1 MIFRATLAKPQTYGE
16 TAGRRPLGLAVA
28 VLLHLLVL
36 WLALQPRLIQQKKAG
51 QGKQESEMLWMKPLA
66 QLKPP
71 AQPVVKVQPKPPT
84 PHTPPR
90 ITQRP
95 PPQQLAQTPP
105 PPPPRILPTIT
116 TPPPEPDMAADL
128 AKKRKLR
135 EQAQNPGTQ
144 PEPQPA
150 EDENQRGLE
159 RAQANLANLQARAG
173 NAGRDQHGGVFKL
186 GRVSYHRAEY
196 TFNGWNKNFKRQMPT
211 QVEVELGN
219 EGDIETAIVNSMIVL
234 IRKERSAEFSWESH
248 RLGRVVELNARPE
261 YTAELQ
267 AFLMREFFPDHRVA
281 IRH

>member
-1 MIFRATLAKPQTYGE
+1 MNFRTSSSKPQIYGE
-16 TAGRRPLGLAVA
+16 TAGRRPIGLVVA
-28 VLLHLLVL
+28 VLLHLLVV
-36 WLALQPRLIQQKKAG
+36 WLILQPNKLPPQKKAG

-66 QLKPP
+66 QVQPP
-71 AQPVVKVQPKPPT
+71 AKPVTKVQPKPPAPRIQ
-84 PHTPPR
+84 PHT
-90 ITQRP
+90 TQRP
-95 PPQQLAQTPP
+95 PPQQVAQTPP
-105 PPPPRILPTIT
+105 PPQVLPTIT

-135 EQAQNPGTQ
+135 EQAQNNNTPQETQ
-144 PEPQPA
+144 PV
-150 EDENQRGLE
+150 EDENQRGLA

-173 NAGRDQHGGVFKL
+173 NAGREQHGGVFKL

-211 QVEVELGN
+211 QIEVELGN
-219 EGDIETAIVNSMIVL
+219 EKDIETAIVNSMIVL

-261 YTAELQ
+261 FTAELQ
-267 AFLMREFFPDHRVA
+267 AFLMREFFPEHRVA